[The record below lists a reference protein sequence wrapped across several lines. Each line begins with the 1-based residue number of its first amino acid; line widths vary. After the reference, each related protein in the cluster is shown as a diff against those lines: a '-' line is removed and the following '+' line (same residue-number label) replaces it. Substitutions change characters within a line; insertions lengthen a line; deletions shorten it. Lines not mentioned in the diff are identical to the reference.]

1 MSRTETWTILPVK
14 SLAHVKQRLSG
25 VLPLEARRRLVLT
38 MLQDVLSVLQKT
50 PACHPVLVVTPDAEV
65 ADIAGYYGADVLREH
80 EGRSHTAAAATG
92 FAYAHA
98 QGAARALTIP
108 ADVPLVTRAE
118 IDAVIAAAVGQSG
131 RALTIAPSRDGDG
144 TNALLVTPPD
154 AFTPSFG
161 PGSFRRH
168 LAQAQARGLACRV
181 LRLTGL
187 GMDTDE
193 PADLARLIEAKAGDA
208 RYAFLGAHRAHLN
221 EMMERA

>member
-1 MSRTETWTILPVK
+1 MSRGETWTILPVK

-38 MLQDVLSVLQKT
+38 MLQDVLAVLQKT
-50 PACHPVLVVTPDAEV
+50 SVCHPVVVVTPDAEV
-65 ADIAGYYGADVLREH
+65 ADIASYYGADVLREH
-80 EGRSHTAAAATG
+80 EGHGHTSAAATG

-98 QGAARALTIP
+98 KGAARALTIP
-108 ADVPLVTRAE
+108 ADVPLITGRE
-118 IDAVIAAAVGQSG
+118 IEAVIAAAREQSG
-131 RALTIAPSRDGDG
+131 PLLTMVPSRDGDG
-144 TNALLVTPPD
+144 TNAMLVAPAN

-168 LAQAQARGLACRV
+168 LGQAEARGLACRV

-193 PADLARLIEAKAGDA
+193 PADLARLVAAKTDDA
-208 RYAFLGAHRAHLN
+208 RYAFLNAYRTHLD